1 MTGVGGRPE
10 LILEAASN
18 PTGPWY
24 EYEFNFKPGRIDRT
38 PPVVSKYF
46 LSCKVCSLRNCLS
59 AILYSFF

>member
-46 LSCKVCSLRNCLS
+46 LSCKVYSL
-59 AILYSFF
+59 